1 VSTKVHRALHGLAEE
16 SDKEGSEKEDLVQN
30 DWNGSAKVARLIV
43 AESRG
48 AWDVV
53 MQAGG
58 AASDSP
64 LAELVTLLDRI
75 DGGIA
80 ERFPRAME
88 FLRPGFDEPC
98 GISVRSE

>member
-1 VSTKVHRALHGLAEE
+1 
-16 SDKEGSEKEDLVQN
+16 
-30 DWNGSAKVARLIV
+30 
-43 AESRG
+43 
-48 AWDVV
+48 

-64 LAELVTLLDRI
+64 LTEIVTLLDRI
-75 DGGIA
+75 DRGIA

-98 GISVRSE
+98 GVSVPCE